1 MFSKNGRKNAV
12 LKKKFLL
19 SISAF
24 VLSVTTTFQQV
35 ILFPHILEHGVLL
48 LHTKLLPSLED
59 GGGEREKQKGPTD
72 GCGGGG
78 A

>member
-1 MFSKNGRKNAV
+1 M
-12 LKKKFLL
+12 
-19 SISAF
+19 
-24 VLSVTTTFQQV
+24 LSVTTTFQQV